1 MNTKHIKALLGAACM
16 LVGMLAAPA
25 VHAQFEPPADLG
37 LNVIGISVGMVP
49 DYNGSKDN
57 TFAGAPVLRYQF
69 EGTKRYVTWL
79 GPNLQL
85 NVIDDEGWRFGPM
98 LSYRGERDRD
108 VDDNVVKQMK
118 KIDAEV
124 GVGAFI
130 QYNLKLSQVP
140 LHQLAFSVD
149 GSGANTGALY
159 TAKVIYWQPFSRELV
174 GTFGVGTSFGDN
186 KYMKTYYGV
195 TGSDIALFPSL
206 GGNAYNAKSGLI
218 GVNFPIGLTYIMD
231 RRWMFS
237 GGFRYQ
243 KLMDDAKD
251 SPIVSQ
257 QGDSSQWIYGL
268 GVSYIF

>member
-1 MNTKHIKALLGAACM
+1 M
-16 LVGMLAAPA
+16 
-25 VHAQFEPPADLG
+25 HAGRDARRARGPRSCRAPADLG

-108 VDDNVVKQMK
+108 VDDNAVKQMK

-124 GVGAFI
+124 GIGAFV
-130 QYNLKLSQVP
+130 QYNLKLSRIP

-149 GSGANTGALY
+149 GSGASTGALY
-159 TAKVIYWQPFSRELV
+159 TAKVIYWQPFSKEWV
-174 GTFGVGTSFGDN
+174 GTFGVGTFFGDN
-186 KYMKTYYGV
+186 KCMKTYCGV

-218 GVNFPIGLTYIMD
+218 GVNFPIGLTYIVD
-231 RRWMFS
+231 RRWIFS

-251 SPIVSQ
+251 SSIVSQ

>member
-1 MNTKHIKALLGAACM
+1 METETMGDVGGATHTQMGLIREVDESPGAVKGSTGKKKQVKISEDKAAM
-16 LVGMLAAPA
+16 
-25 VHAQFEPPADLG
+25 D
-37 LNVIGISVGMVP
+37 
-49 DYNGSKDN
+49 
-57 TFAGAPVLRYQF
+57 
-69 EGTKRYVTWL
+69 
-79 GPNLQL
+79 
-85 NVIDDEGWRFGPM
+85 
-98 LSYRGERDRD
+98 
-108 VDDNVVKQMK
+108 KQMK

-124 GVGAFI
+124 GVGAFV
-130 QYNLKLSQVP
+130 QYNLKLSQLP
-140 LHQLAFSVD
+140 FHQLAFSVD

-159 TAKVIYWQPFSRELV
+159 TAKVIYWQPFSQELV